1 MFVPMFYGRIN
12 YNSYKITFAN
22 GAHQLPIKARIGRT
36 PQEVEGGYSV
46 VLCILPGLE
55 YNRTEV
61 ILETGEHLFSFTD
74 GATEAFNV
82 ERQAFSEISLA

>member
-1 MFVPMFYGRIN
+1 MLVSVFYSRSN
-12 YNSYKITFAN
+12 YNLYKITFAN
-22 GAHQLPIKARIGRT
+22 GVHQLLIKTGIGRT
-36 PQEVEGGYSV
+36 PQEVEGGYGV

-82 ERQAFSEISLA
+82 ERQAFSEGSLA